1 MDVVRSNF
9 EDALPLIEKA
19 FIEECEFAG
28 MKQAILV

>member
-19 FIEECEFAG
+19 LEECEFAG
-28 MKQAILV
+28 IKQAILV